1 MLALVLVA
9 AALAVEMFVVRLSG
23 TRFLFLAFSPAVAV
37 SAWYGGFGPGSLAVL
52 LAALS
57 TDYFLLGSGTFAGF
71 DNRGEA
77 AALTAF
83 VAGWLGVCL
92 VVHFA
97 YREMQREHANLANAR
112 RATAQAERLAQL
124 TSALGR
130 ARSQSAVIEAC
141 VQESLHSLRADA
153 GMFLLVG
160 EDGRSATV
168 ARAVA
173 YPSPGIAERQLL
185 RLGRSPVADAIER
198 RAAVV
203 VDDRQA
209 RDSEYPDTE
218 EHLEG
223 FRAVVAAPLVVG
235 GRVVAAVRLDFTSD
249 HTFTGE
255 DREFL
260 FALGVHGAQALERTR
275 EHEAAQRARIEAE
288 SLRARADQE
297 LAERQ
302 KTEQALRSSETRYRA
317 LATRTTRLHGLT
329 AALSEAVTVDAVAR
343 AVVQQGTVVVGAT
356 AGSVSLLGE
365 DNLQLRSAYSEAYG
379 RAVSNP
385 DIAPGEP
392 GDCSSDAIEDRRP
405 IFIGSWVEY
414 QERYWR
420 SAALAADAAYVS
432 SAVLPLVVE
441 SAAIGVLRFDFSV
454 PVNFDDEY
462 RALLVSVA
470 QHCTQA
476 IDRARLYESA
486 QHART
491 QAEAANRLK
500 DDFLSIVSHELR
512 TPLNAVLGW
521 ASTLQRHTTDPD
533 IRMRAVQSISEN
545 AMRQAK
551 LIDDLLDV
559 SRIVAGRTTLDLQ
572 EINAAELIA
581 GVVES
586 FIPVAASN
594 SIDLHLS
601 AIPSCMVVGDLRRLE
616 QVFFNL
622 LSNAL
627 KFTPAGGRIDIEGRL
642 AEGSVEIDVRDTGI
656 GIEPAFLP
664 HVFERFRQADSR
676 TTRNYGGLGLGLS
689 IAKQLV
695 EAHSGNIA
703 VRSDGRN
710 LGTTFTVRLP
720 VGSMA
725 AERVRPPAEEQ
736 QPSAIIGP
744 AGPRLD
750 GIRILAVDD
759 DPAAR
764 ELLAYTLGERGA
776 RVRVAASAA
785 EALAVLGRTE
795 FDVLL
800 ADIAMPEEDGCSLMR
815 RVRASGSRRVASMPS
830 AAITAHGR
838 EDERR
843 QVLASGFDVH
853 VVKPIDPPELARVV
867 LELARR
873 RIGSSVQNA
882 T

>member
-1 MLALVLVA
+1 MLVA
-9 AALAVEMFVVRLSG
+9 AALVVELFVARFSG
-23 TRFLFLAFSPAVAV
+23 IRFLFLAFSPAVAV

-77 AALTAF
+77 AALTVF

-97 YREMQREHANLANAR
+97 YREMQRERVNLATAR
-112 RATAQAERLAQL
+112 RAAAQAERLAQL

-130 ARSQSAVIEAC
+130 ARSQGAVVEAC

-168 ARAVA
+168 TRAVA
-173 YPSPGIAERQLL
+173 YPSSRVVEKQVLP
-185 RLGRSPVADAIER
+185 LGHSPVSDAIQR
-198 RAAVV
+198 RAPVVVDSRKTRDAEYPDAGGLDEFDAVV
-203 VDDRQA
+203 V
-209 RDSEYPDTE
+209 T
-218 EHLEG
+218 
-223 FRAVVAAPLVVG
+223 PLVVG
-235 GRVVAAVRLDFTSD
+235 GRVVAAVRLDFARDHAFTSD
-249 HTFTGE
+249 

-260 FALGVHGAQALERTR
+260 FSLGTHGAQALERTW
-275 EHEAAQRARIEAE
+275 EHEAAQRARVEAE

-297 LAERQ
+297 LAERH
-302 KTEQALRSSETRYRA
+302 KTEQALRASETRYRA

-329 AALSEAVTVDAVAR
+329 AALSEAVTVDAVAK

-356 AGSVSLLGE
+356 AGSVSLVEEQGAE
-365 DNLQLRSAYSEAYG
+365 LRSIYAEAYG
-379 RAVSNP
+379 RPVSNP
-385 DIAPGEP
+385 HVLLREA
-392 GDCSSDAIEDRRP
+392 GDCAIDAIESRRP
-405 IFIGSWVEY
+405 LFIGSWEER
-414 QERYWR
+414 QEQYWR

-441 SAAIGVLRFDFSV
+441 GTAIGVLRFDFSV

-486 QHART
+486 QNARA

-521 ASTLQRHTTDPD
+521 ASTLQRGTADPD

-572 EINAAELIA
+572 DINVAELIA

-594 SIDLHLS
+594 SVDLHLS
-601 AIPSCMVVGDLRRLE
+601 AVPSCIVVGDLRRLE

-627 KFTPAGGRIDIEGRL
+627 KFTPAGGRIDIVGHLRD
-642 AEGSVEIDVRDTGI
+642 AGVEIEVSDTGI
-656 GIEPAFLP
+656 GIEPEFLP

-676 TTRNYGGLGLGLS
+676 TTRNHGGLGLGLS

-695 EAHSGNIA
+695 EAHSGSIG
-703 VRSDGRN
+703 VRSDGQNR
-710 LGTTFTVRLP
+710 GTTFTVQLP
-720 VGSMA
+720 VGSTPPDRLKPA
-725 AERVRPPAEEQ
+725 AEDPRSRAVV
-736 QPSAIIGP
+736 GP
-744 AGPRLD
+744 AAPRLD

-785 EALAVLGRTE
+785 EAVDVLGKTE

-815 RVRASGSRRVASMPS
+815 RVRASGSRRVASMP
-830 AAITAHGR
+830 AAAVTAHAR
-838 EDERR
+838 EEERR
-843 QVLASGFDVH
+843 EVLAAGFDVH
-853 VVKPIDPPELARVV
+853 LVKPIDPPELARVV

-873 RIGSSVQNA
+873 RIGSSVQNI